1 MIKKIII
8 VGGGSAGW
16 MSAATLKQC
25 FPNKEITVIESP
37 NIKTIGVGEST
48 LQQIRAW
55 TKLLDINDKKFIPET
70 DAILKLSI
78 KFKNFYKK
86 GEYFHYPFGNP
97 NFSGNNNENN
107 DWWFKKIIE
116 PETPNSNYADSIFP
130 IMALV
135 NKNKIS
141 TNIKTNYSF
150 FSFQE
155 DCAYHMDAT
164 KFALWLKDQYCL
176 PLGVKHIKEDIKE
189 IKQNKE
195 GIVSLNGKYKA
206 DLYIDCTGFKSLLIG
221 ETLKEEFE
229 SYENIL
235 PNNSAWAT
243 RIPYKNK
250 EKEME
255 CFTTCTAYNNGW
267 IWNIPLW
274 SRIGTGYV
282 YSDKFISDEDALK
295 EFKKYLGKND
305 LDFQK
310 IKMKVGIHKRLWVK
324 NVVAIGLSAG
334 FIEPLESNG
343 LFTVHEFLFNL
354 VSNLQRNEYSQ
365 WDRDNFTYEC
375 KLIFRNFAEFVAL
388 HYALSHRKD
397 TPYWKNNFD
406 KKWSEDLINLKPTQV
421 SGFTSAAYNRTYFH
435 KHLTNGGLH
444 CIAAGMNWS
453 PTNLPKLIK
462 YNYLNSKEYWE
473 ENLKKISFNLKSKV
487 KRWEK
492 EAKNAESTYSF
503 MKKNFYS

>member
-55 TKLLDINDKKFIPET
+55 TKLLDIDDKKFIPET

-107 DWWFKKIIE
+107 DWWFKKILE
-116 PETPNSNYADSIFP
+116 PKTPNSNYADSIFP

-141 TNIKTNYSF
+141 TSIKTNYSF

-164 KFALWLKDQYCL
+164 KFALWLKDRYCI

-206 DLYIDCTGFKSLLIG
+206 DLYVDCTGFKSLLIG

-243 RIPYKNK
+243 KIPYKNK

-282 YSDKFISDEDALK
+282 YSDKFVSDEDALK

-435 KHLTNGGLH
+435 KHSTNGGLH
-444 CIAAGMNWS
+444 CVAAGMNWS

-462 YNYLNSKEYWE
+462 YNYLNNKKYWE
-473 ENLKKISFNLKSKV
+473 ENLKKISFDLESKV